1 MTNKNLVSQVK
12 KEILFIL
19 KEKIENV
26 VEVMGDVSSVLEMA
40 TDVLDDV

>member
-1 MTNKNLVSQVK
+1 MTNKNLVSQVE